1 MTILYILAQTMLKNR
16 YLYTVKK
23 WRKNNDD
30 RTDTDNNNYYS
41 KKCTL

>member
-1 MTILYILAQTMLKNR
+1 MAILYILAHTMPKNR

-30 RTDTDNNNYYS
+30 RTDNRYYYS
-41 KKCTL
+41 KKCAL